1 MTGTA
6 SQIEWAELI
15 KPRVNAEF
23 DRVARALQRVR
34 SKQKER
40 DRLDTAAIITILE
53 EKRAEVMAKDQA
65 GYFIRDWQ
73 EMRDQVRQ
81 MIRQDARYQS
91 IKAGKAAR

>member
-6 SQIEWAELI
+6 SQIEWAEVI
-15 KPRVNAEF
+15 KPRINAEF
-23 DRVARALQRVR
+23 DRVVRALQRVG

-65 GYFIRDWQ
+65 GYLSATGR
-73 EMRDQVRQ
+73 R
-81 MIRQDARYQS
+81 
-91 IKAGKAAR
+91 